1 MMNND
6 IFTATY
12 SPGSDPLMPTSKV
25 RASGAIGPWRRDCV
39 MHTNHIT
46 KREYSV
52 NEVVGGIDASSG
64 NVDRVLYNKRDF
76 ASLLGHS

>member
-1 MMNND
+1 
-6 IFTATY
+6 
-12 SPGSDPLMPTSKV
+12 
-25 RASGAIGPWRRDCV
+25 